1 MRRAQDRARSAR
13 SRKNG
18 SRIATTESRALGALK
33 LASEASC
40 TRSAQWECVRQAGR
54 FFSVEL
60 TENLV
65 RWCKKIQFYEERPIY
80 CFLKVERFNFI
91 DSLIYLIM
99 FSGEANS
106 TSFSLLSGKMPVIP
120 FGNSLKSALVV
131 VEYNNNQNVID
142 TSIGVFTSVNKII
155 TYKKCSGEI
164 SVRRED
170 NPSPILVH
178 GAMFNGDV
186 TTVFVSCLSSKS
198 FYILKL

>member
-1 MRRAQDRARSAR
+1 
-13 SRKNG
+13 
-18 SRIATTESRALGALK
+18 
-33 LASEASC
+33 
-40 TRSAQWECVRQAGR
+40 
-54 FFSVEL
+54 
-60 TENLV
+60 
-65 RWCKKIQFYEERPIY
+65 
-80 CFLKVERFNFI
+80 
-91 DSLIYLIM
+91 M